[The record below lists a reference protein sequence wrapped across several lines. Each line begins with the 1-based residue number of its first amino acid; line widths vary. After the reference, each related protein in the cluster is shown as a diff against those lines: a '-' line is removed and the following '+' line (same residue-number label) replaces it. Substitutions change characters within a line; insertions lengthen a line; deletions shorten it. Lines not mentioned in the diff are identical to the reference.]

1 MNQFILG
8 IDIFKDTFDVILLRE
23 QRSSA
28 YASFSND
35 QAGYTRLLRWLGYH
49 GAGLVHACLE
59 ATGQYGDGVAEHLYQ
74 AGHAVSVVYPARI
87 KRYGDSK
94 LHRNKTDKADA
105 ALIAEFCQKEKP
117 ALWAP
122 FPPYLK
128 QLRQMVRRLDDL
140 QANYQ
145 QERNRLT
152 SGVSD
157 PWVVEDIQD
166 HLKELTSR
174 MKALQKAIFEVIA
187 GNLELKEKSALLET
201 IPGIGKL
208 TAARLLAELG
218 DISCFEDAPQL
229 AAYAGLNPK
238 GFRSGSSVH
247 KKTRLSKEG
256 RALLRH
262 ILYMPAIV
270 AWKHNPIIRAFCDRL
285 TQRGLP
291 KMAIVAAAMRKLL
304 HLVFGVLKHR
314 QPFDPNYLMQS
325 AFAS

>member
-1 MNQFILG
+1 MIQSILG
-8 IDIFKDTFDVILLRE
+8 IDISKDTIDVILLKE
-23 QRSSA
+23 QNSA
-28 YASFSND
+28 YASFSNN
-35 QAGYTRLLRWLGYH
+35 QVGFVRLSRWLISRSSGQ
-49 GAGLVHACLE
+49 VHACLE
-59 ATGQYGDGVAEHLYQ
+59 ATGQYGDGVAEYLYLT
-74 AGHAVSVVYPARI
+74 GHEVSVVNPARI

-122 FPPYLK
+122 LPPYLK

-140 QANYQ
+140 QSNYQ

-152 SGVSD
+152 SGVTD
-157 PWVVEDIQD
+157 PWVVNDITE
-166 HLKELTSR
+166 HLKELSNR
-174 MKALQKAIFEVIA
+174 IKALNKAIFQMIA
-187 GNLELKEKSALLET
+187 DHPELKEKSALLVT

-208 TAARLLAELG
+208 TAARLLAEMG

-247 KKTRLSKEG
+247 KKTRISKEG
-256 RALLRH
+256 RTLLRR
-262 ILYMPAIV
+262 ILYMPALV
-270 AWKHNPIIRAFCDRL
+270 ACKHNPIIRAFCERL
-285 TQRGLP
+285 AQSGLP
-291 KMAIVAAAMRKLL
+291 KMAIIAAAMRKLL
-304 HLVFGVLKHR
+304 HLVFGILKHG
-314 QPFDPNYLMQS
+314 QPFDPNFLAQP

>member
-1 MNQFILG
+1 M
-8 IDIFKDTFDVILLRE
+8 
-23 QRSSA
+23 
-28 YASFSND
+28 
-35 QAGYTRLLRWLGYH
+35 
-49 GAGLVHACLE
+49 
-59 ATGQYGDGVAEHLYQ
+59 
-74 AGHAVSVVYPARI
+74 
-87 KRYGDSK
+87 
-94 LHRNKTDKADA
+94 
-105 ALIAEFCQKEKP
+105 
-117 ALWAP
+117 
-122 FPPYLK
+122 
-128 QLRQMVRRLDDL
+128 
-140 QANYQ
+140 
-145 QERNRLT
+145 
-152 SGVSD
+152 
-157 PWVVEDIQD
+157 VEDIQD

-187 GNLELKEKSALLET
+187 SNPELKERSALLET

-304 HLVFGVLKHR
+304 HLVFGVLKNR